1 MADSLESK
9 MRSPDR
15 ELVLSHVE
23 GKDPKGSTGL
33 VDPNLFTGTN
43 KLHAKMDPQ
52 TSFWYFQYE
61 KGILPEPLKQKFTSF
76 KVLKKHAEEYFA
88 KRNIVIKEV
97 KD

>member
-9 MRSPDR
+9 MRSADR
-15 ELVLSHVE
+15 VLVLSIID
-23 GKDPKGSTGL
+23 GKEARGSTGL
-33 VDPNLFTGTN
+33 VDTNLFTGTN
-43 KLHAKMDPQ
+43 QLHAKMDPQ

-76 KVLKKHAEEYFA
+76 KVLKKHAEEYFK
-88 KRNIVIKEV
+88 KRNIEIKEI

>member
-9 MRSPDR
+9 MRSSDR
-15 ELVLSHVE
+15 ELVLSIIP
-23 GKDPKGSTGL
+23 GKEARGATGL
-33 VDPNLFTGTN
+33 VDTNLFTGTN

-52 TSFWYFQYE
+52 STFWYFQYE

-76 KVLKKHAEEYFA
+76 KILMKHADEYFK
-88 KRNIVIKEV
+88 KRNIEIKEV